1 MSLSG
6 CRTIRHPSCSLTAF
20 GGSVSIDIQTR
31 TQSVFDD
38 LAARQTWKIKHV
50 IYIVL
55 GAAFLAWCAD
65 GVNLRPREV
74 FNAVPVIADYFARM
88 VPPKWG
94 FVEAIW
100 KPAVETL
107 YVALW
112 GVVLATIVGLPLGL
126 LAASTVVRSPVV
138 RGAAMGILNVL
149 RSISELIWAILFVA
163 AVGLGPFPGALAL
176 GMNYGGILGRLYAE
190 AIENVDKGPIEAME
204 ATGASRL
211 QVILFAILPQALPQ
225 FVTYNLYWFEVGV
238 RSATVLGMVGAG
250 GIGFEL
256 ITSIRLFEWREVG
269 VILLFILGMVTII
282 DLASTYIRSRLY

>member
-1 MSLSG
+1 MPERSG
-6 CRTIRHPSCSLTAF
+6 IRFRLRDRP
-20 GGSVSIDIQTR
+20 GGSVSTDIQTR
-31 TQSVFDD
+31 TQSVFDE
-38 LAARQTWKIKHV
+38 LAARQTWKFKHV

-74 FNAVPVIADYFARM
+74 FNAVPIIADYFARM
-88 VPPKWG
+88 VPPKWS
-94 FVEAIW
+94 FIEAIW
-100 KPAVETL
+100 KPSIETL

-126 LAASTVVRSPVV
+126 LAASTVTRSAVL
-138 RGAAMGILNVL
+138 RGGAMGILNVL

-204 ATGASRL
+204 ATGASRM